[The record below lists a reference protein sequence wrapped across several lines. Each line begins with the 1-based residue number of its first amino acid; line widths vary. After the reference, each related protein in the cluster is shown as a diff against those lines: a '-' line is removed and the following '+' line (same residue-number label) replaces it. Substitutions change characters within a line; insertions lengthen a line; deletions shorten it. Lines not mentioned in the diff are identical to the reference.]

1 LFGEYKM
8 ARLGNRNLSPGE
20 GDRQGRIGLSHI
32 GVVDRRASLSFE
44 GAGNA
49 ATESGLT
56 RRFIR
61 RTM

>member
-1 LFGEYKM
+1 MG
-8 ARLGNRNLSPGE
+8 RLGNRNLSPGE

-56 RRFIR
+56 RLFIR